1 MEREDNSDVIPID
14 IIHEILSRS
23 CNKSIARFGLESK
36 FCAFILGRP
45 EFTELFLTRSSSNQP
60 PRLLFATNY
69 YSKWRLYSCPQPQS
83 PDEDHS
89 LIVSADYH
97 MELLGDVG
105 PGNICGPVSG
115 LLYFS
120 NLRISKEGIDKLPV
134 ICNPSTGQ
142 YTGLPQ
148 LRSKSGEPRNLL
160 GYDPICKQY
169 KVLAISKSP
178 YGEGHFLTV
187 GTGKVSWRKIQC
199 PIHHYPISEGICING
214 FLYYGTE
221 HNKGVDS
228 LL

>member
-23 CNKSIARFGLESK
+23 CNKSIARFGLVSK

-45 EFTELFLTRSSSNQP
+45 EFTELSLTRSSSNQP

-69 YSKWRLYSCPQPQS
+69 YSKWRLYSCLQPQS
-83 PDEDHS
+83 PDENHS
-89 LIVSADYH
+89 LIVSADFH

-120 NLRISKEGIDKLPV
+120 NMRISKDGIDKVPV

-148 LRSKSGEPRNLL
+148 LRTKIGEPR
-160 GYDPICKQY
+160 
-169 KVLAISKSP
+169 
-178 YGEGHFLTV
+178 
-187 GTGKVSWRKIQC
+187 
-199 PIHHYPISEGICING
+199 
-214 FLYYGTE
+214 
-221 HNKGVDS
+221 S
-228 LL
+228 L